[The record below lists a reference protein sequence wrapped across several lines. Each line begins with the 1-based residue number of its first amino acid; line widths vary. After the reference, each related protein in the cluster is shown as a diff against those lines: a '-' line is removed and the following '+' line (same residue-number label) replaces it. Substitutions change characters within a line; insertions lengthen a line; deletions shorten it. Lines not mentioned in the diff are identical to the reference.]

1 MHMEV
6 GGILNCQS
14 LPPKYCSKLSSVV
27 LFCCIERELFS
38 ESNYLVPNQDRQY
51 MSAQALIPAFSECFM
66 IGM

>member
-6 GGILNCQS
+6 GGILNYQS
-14 LPPKYCSKLSSVV
+14 HPPKCFSTLSSGV
-27 LFCCIERELFS
+27 LFCCIDEELFI
-38 ESNYLVPNQDRQY
+38 ESDYLVSNQDKQY